1 MSAFLDETGV
11 LITVDHSNP
20 LPVAL
25 VNGFTSLKIV
35 RAPAITTSS
44 SGTPYAAGDNIGGVI
59 QLDDVLNT
67 SINKGILSYISLSA
81 KWTNTVTLQ
90 VRLFDS
96 ALSGSSTVTDN
107 SPLSIAAAD
116 AAKEVWTGVL
126 TIAATTTT
134 GDVRTTYNASDLNI
148 PVQSAGS
155 GRLYLVLSVE
165 SALTTTS
172 TSDICNVTVATV

>member
-1 MSAFLDETGV
+1 MSAFLDENGKLV
-11 LITVDHSNP
+11 TVSAGNR
-20 LPVAL
+20 LPVDDGVA
-25 VNGFTSLKIV
+25 TPKIV

-44 SGTPYAAGDNIGGVI
+44 SGTPYTSGDNIGGVI
-59 QLDDVLNT
+59 QLDNILDSSTN
-67 SINKGILSYISLSA
+67 NGILSYISLSA

-90 VRLFDS
+90 ARLFDS